1 VKVTNMK
8 KEGARITFTVSGIT
22 TQMANALRRTVIS
35 EVPVMAVEEVTF
47 QDNSSILNDE
57 VLAHRLGL
65 LPLTT
70 DLKTYNFVSDCT
82 CKGKGCGKCT
92 AILTLDVQGP
102 KTVYAEDL
110 KSTDPEITP
119 VYPKTPLVKL
129 TDNQKIKLEAK
140 AILGFGSHHIKWQA
154 GIASYE
160 DSKNSFNIMIESYG
174 QLPLKTLVSTAF
186 ESFENKIETL
196 KQQLK

>member
-1 VKVTNMK
+1 MK
-8 KEGARITFTVSGIT
+8 KEGETITFTVAGIT
-22 TQMANALRRTVIS
+22 AQMANALRRTVIS
-35 EVPVMAVEEVTF
+35 DIPVMAIEEVTF

-65 LPLTT
+65 LPLKT
-70 DLKTYNFVSDCT
+70 DLKTYNTKSECT

-92 AILTLDVQGP
+92 AILTLDIQGP

-110 KSTDPEITP
+110 KPTDPEITP
-119 VYPKTPLVKL
+119 VHPKTPIVKL
-129 TDNQKIKLEAK
+129 TENQKIKLEAK
-140 AILGFGSHHIKWQA
+140 AILGRGSDHTKWQA

-160 DSKNSFNIMIESYG
+160 ETKNGYNITIESYG
-174 QLPLKTLVSTAF
+174 QLPLKDLVSTAF

-196 KQQLK
+196 KEQLK

>member
-1 VKVTNMK
+1 
-8 KEGARITFTVSGIT
+8 
-22 TQMANALRRTVIS
+22 MANALRRTVIS
-35 EVPVMAVEEVTF
+35 DIPVMAIEEVTF

-65 LPLTT
+65 LPLKT
-70 DLKTYNFVSDCT
+70 DLKTYNTKSECT

-92 AILTLDVQGP
+92 AILTLDIQGP

-110 KSTDPEITP
+110 KPTDPEITP
-119 VYPKTPLVKL
+119 VHPKTPIVKL
-129 TDNQKIKLEAK
+129 TENQKIKLEAK
-140 AILGFGSHHIKWQA
+140 AILGRGSDHTKWQA

-160 DSKNSFNIMIESYG
+160 ETKNGYNITIESYG
-174 QLPLKTLVSTAF
+174 QLPLKDLVSTAF

-196 KQQLK
+196 KEQLK

>member
-1 VKVTNMK
+1 MKVTNMK
-8 KEGARITFTVSGIT
+8 KEGERITFTVSGIT

-70 DLKTYNFVSDCT
+70 DLKTYNFVSACT
-82 CKGKGCGKCT
+82 CKGEGCGKCT

-129 TDNQKIKLEAK
+129 TENQNIKLEAK
-140 AILGFGSHHIKWQA
+140 AILGLGSHHIKWQA

-160 DSKNSFNIMIESYG
+160 DSKNSFNIMVESYG